1 MLIVFGLQIFFL
13 EQHMILYGI
22 INLNDCLTFPVSVT
36 SLVSSHLTAANLTI
50 ISILHPYD

>member
-50 ISILHPYD
+50 ISILHPYG